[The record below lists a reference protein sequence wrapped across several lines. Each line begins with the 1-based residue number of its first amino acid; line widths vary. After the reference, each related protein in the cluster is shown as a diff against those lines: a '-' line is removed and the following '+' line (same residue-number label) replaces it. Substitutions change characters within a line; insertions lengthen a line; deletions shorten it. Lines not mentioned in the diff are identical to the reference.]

1 MKKQTIKNSRE
12 NSLKR
17 NPEPIQRSDLAMA
30 IIVIV
35 SLICL
40 TCIIIFA
47 KHERFLTS
55 FVLAIIG
62 GVCLVGIFYLAT
74 RFSRMYLTFQ
84 GVQGHKLIFGIILV
98 VVVLI
103 LSLVGGLDKY
113 QYYSVIS
120 AFIGFIAGL
129 GFSKYV
135 FPS

>member
-1 MKKQTIKNSRE
+1 MEQKRGNSIE
-12 NSLKR
+12 TNAKR
-17 NPEPIQRSDLAMA
+17 NPEPIQRSDLAMVV
-30 IIVIV
+30 IVIV

-40 TCIIIFA
+40 TFVIIFA
-47 KHERFLTS
+47 KHERILTS

-62 GVCLVGIFYLAT
+62 GVCLVSVFYLAT

-84 GVQGHKLIFGIILV
+84 GVQGHKLIFGIVLV

-113 QYYSVIS
+113 QYHSVIS

-129 GFSKYV
+129 GFSKYI
-135 FPS
+135 FLS